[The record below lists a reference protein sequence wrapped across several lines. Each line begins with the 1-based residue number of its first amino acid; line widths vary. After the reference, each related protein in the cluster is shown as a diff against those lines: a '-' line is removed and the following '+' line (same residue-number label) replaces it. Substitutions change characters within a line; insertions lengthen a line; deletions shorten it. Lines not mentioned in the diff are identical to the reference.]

1 MSNKKEKNIWQDL
14 YLARER
20 AEEQFEKEDILSKQK
35 EERFNAAMGKLM
47 ADAKNR
53 GLGILDINASYE
65 CATGKGFDDLF
76 VNYGL
81 VKAIQKIIEDYRKDA
96 GSDDFRVEM
105 AILHMASRINFDTI
119 NKLLW

>member
-65 CATGKGFDDLF
+65 CARGEGFDDLF

-81 VKAIQKIIEDYRKDA
+81 VEAIQKIIEDYRKDA

-119 NKLLW
+119 NKLL